1 MSKMLIDRKPIGFPQ
16 LCALVRS
23 IIQQEPTIDDHEWK
37 TRTLE
42 RMAAM
47 GFEEPDDHAMVNR
60 AMSQVEFAVP
70 KTLGP
75 RLSPLK
81 GNPEPAKPVEE
92 YRFEGR
98 TNRPAGWDLVQKMM
112 AELYPKASPDS
123 AKPSQ
128 PEPADVPLTEIQAV
142 NEFWHQCRQEGAD
155 KLALLRAFGE
165 IAIIRSIDWNPER
178 IRAEF
183 QTLWVK
189 DVGCF
194 ACGKDATVWHHII
207 QIQHG
212 GSNYVRNRVPLC
224 EACHGSIHPWL
235 EKRPRSGGWF
245 SFSDWLGEKNR
256 RGEKLGVA

>member
-1 MSKMLIDRKPIGFPQ
+1 MDRTKQVGFAQ

-37 TRTLE
+37 ARTLD
-42 RMAAM
+42 RLAGL
-47 GFEEPDDHAMVNR
+47 GFAEPEDHSMVNR
-60 AMSQVEFAVP
+60 AMTHVEFAVR

-81 GNPEPAKPVEE
+81 ATPEPQKVEE

-98 TNRPAGWDLVQKMM
+98 TNRPAGWDLVQQMM
-112 AELYPKASPDS
+112 AELYPKASPNSD
-123 AKPSQ
+123 KPSP
-128 PEPADVPLTEIQAV
+128 PESVDVPLTEIQAV
-142 NEFWHQCRQEGAD
+142 NEFWFQSRKEGAD
-155 KLALLRAFGE
+155 KLALLRAFAE
-165 IAIIRSIDWNPER
+165 IAIIRSIDWNPDK

-183 QTLWVK
+183 KTLWVK

-194 ACGKDATVWHHII
+194 ACGKDATNWHHII

-224 EACHGSIHPWL
+224 DPCHGSVHPWL
-235 EKRPRSGGWF
+235 KKRGRSGGWT
-245 SFSDWLGEKNR
+245 SFSDWLGSSDAPSWK
-256 RGEKLGVA
+256 KQA